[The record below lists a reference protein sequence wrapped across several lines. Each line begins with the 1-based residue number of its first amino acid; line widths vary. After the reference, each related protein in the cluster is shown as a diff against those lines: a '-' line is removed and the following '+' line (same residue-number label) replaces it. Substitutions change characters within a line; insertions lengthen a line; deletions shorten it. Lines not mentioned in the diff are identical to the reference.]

1 MPDFIPAKPAAT
13 GGPASPADPSVVPLT
28 DVERAR
34 MAELRAMPPPLSP
47 ENTIELDKLVER
59 EAAPPPPDPKK
70 VEAYLAETWA
80 HLVGLVEQVVGTLP
94 QLHGLAG
101 RAAAMRAAFDAAL
114 FHAGPPPEAPP
125 PSYEAL
131 PFGATRQEIEDRVK
145 MLEALPRL
153 SDEQTVELAR
163 LKSTL

>member
-1 MPDFIPAKPAAT
+1 MPEFIPAKPAAT
-13 GGPASPADPSVVPLT
+13 DAPVSADPAP
-28 DVERAR
+28 VELP
-34 MAELRAMPPPLSP
+34 AE
-47 ENTIELDKLVER
+47 K
-59 EAAPPPPDPKK
+59 PDPKQ

-101 RAAAMRAAFDAAL
+101 RAAAMRASFDAAL

>member
-1 MPDFIPAKPAAT
+1 MPDFIPAKSAPTAGEPQPAI
-13 GGPASPADPSVVPLT
+13 L
-28 DVERAR
+28 
-34 MAELRAMPPPLSP
+34 PP
-47 ENTIELDKLVER
+47 D
-59 EAAPPPPDPKK
+59 APPPVEKPDPKQ

-80 HLVGLVEQVVGTLP
+80 HVVGLVEQVVGTLP

-101 RAAAMRAAFDAAL
+101 RAAAMRASFDAAL